1 MFLQSWK
8 IRQAFERG
16 EEYTTSSSIVAREE
30 EDFAK
35 ISVHWNL
42 TCREEAKQTAKKSS
56 TLEDLF
62 AAAFLQQPVPEPEA
76 DLGWLQLKGCGLHQ
90 EEIKTT
96 TEPVRKEIKENDCK
110 KESNRKISDKDC
122 IPCRGA
128 GRANLLVYLPCR
140 VCNGTGLNSEYQKL
154 KEEKEER
161 ERIKRE
167 KLREAIRKEKE
178 AKATESE
185 QKSISEERQ
194 EELADISSSENE
206 TTDEEA
212 AWEEEKKREMEN
224 ECWEKQKRGEKEG
237 QDEEE
242 EGVISEYVYW
252 NICVK
257 REKRVIPRP
266 SFIPPLDLRAL
277 EGVEREDPGV
287 ILHRHR
293 PVLAEKK

>member
-16 EEYTTSSSIVAREE
+16 EESTTSSSIIAREE
-30 EDFAK
+30 EDYAK

-56 TLEDLF
+56 TLENLF
-62 AAAFLQQPVPEPEA
+62 AAAFLQQPVPPE
-76 DLGWLQLKGCGLHQ
+76 DPGWLQLKGCGLQQ
-90 EEIKTT
+90 EQIKTAP
-96 TEPVRKEIKENDCK
+96 EPIKKEIKENDCK

-128 GRANLLVYLPCR
+128 GRANLLVYLPCK
-140 VCNGTGLNSEYQKL
+140 VCNGTGLNSEYQML
-154 KEEKEER
+154 KEEKEEQ
-161 ERIKRE
+161 ERIERE

-178 AKATESE
+178 ATESE

-194 EELADISSSENE
+194 EELADMSSSENE
-206 TTDEEA
+206 TMDEEV
-212 AWEEEKKREMEN
+212 AWEEEKKREN
-224 ECWEKQKRGEKEG
+224 ECWEKQKRGEKGE
-237 QDEEE
+237 DE

-293 PVLAEKK
+293 PEKK